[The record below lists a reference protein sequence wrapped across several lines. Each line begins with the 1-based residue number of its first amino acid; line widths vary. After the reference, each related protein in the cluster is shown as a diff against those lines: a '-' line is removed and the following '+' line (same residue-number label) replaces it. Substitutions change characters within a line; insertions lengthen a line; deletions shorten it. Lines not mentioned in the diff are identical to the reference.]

1 MSFGF
6 SPSDIVA
13 LINLASK
20 AYQGWKKA
28 CGEYADVTASLDSLL
43 IILTRIGSET
53 AKPES
58 ILVRSADDAADLK
71 KILASTSP
79 TVRELN
85 GVVKQYKSLG
95 LGKSREKNWDRIRFG
110 VKDLTE
116 LRLKLNQHVIAITAY
131 LETVGLGALSRIERG
146 LETLPQIK
154 YTIDALAADIRAGR
168 REASVL
174 TTYDDDDKEVWRQFR
189 RELIGEGMRS
199 STIHKY
205 KPQIKDYL
213 RTLAGMGLLEEGAL
227 GEDESRKD
235 VFEGEPLEKDALDDH
250 TTTPRAPSDSIMVSS
265 SRNQAVEALVAVPD
279 AQTPLHLVAITGG
292 DQADGVIS
300 VAGVYDSTQ
309 GGAHPVHSPPPSHQ
323 AYVEDCDE
331 DSDNDHACPVVDQEQ
346 GGADIRD
353 ELADGPPESDLR
365 KTDGAANDHHDCHIA
380 DQQPDE
386 FGAGEGPTYR
396 YSNDN
401 LQETEGAV
409 TYGNVMPQYVTRDQK
424 GCFVSSRLQARFIVG
439 EEGTCYRLPLFPK
452 VHRDNVSEELLTSR
466 LIDFERDKVGFSA
479 TGSMSLADVRFAK
492 VDSQFIII
500 LKEISWNEVCLLMDH
515 TPRRQHDFANSSS
528 TPPRPSPNPFEPLSD
543 NGFNMPSE
551 TMRRDPWSLSSD
563 SIFSSESDVEQQQAP
578 KSYRGRERKTKTK
591 QAPRSASSSCDS
603 LKGQPAT
610 VRSPSISS
618 MAATQGHN
626 DSYHRSERN
635 TGRPPKFTGGL
646 FTVSPSPP
654 RRRSRRSSS
663 NEDTAERCS
672 HSATELCWHNWSK
685 ERTAPDDTA
694 ARAGDSAKDLRLRDR
709 LAACEGF

>member
-28 CGEYADVTASLDSLL
+28 CGEYADVTASLDNLL
-43 IILTRIGSET
+43 IILTRIESET

-58 ILVRSADDAADLK
+58 ILVRSVDDATDLT
-71 KILASTSP
+71 KILASTLP

-85 GVVKQYKSLG
+85 GVVKQYKSLS

-110 VKDLTE
+110 IKDLTE

-154 YTIDALAADIRAGR
+154 HTIDALAADIRAGR

-189 RELIGEGMRS
+189 RELVGEGMRS

-213 RTLAGMGLLEEGAL
+213 RTLAGTGLLEEDAL
-227 GEDESRKD
+227 GEDECRKD
-235 VFEGEPLEKDALDDH
+235 MFEIEAFEDEALEKDALDDQR
-250 TTTPRAPSDSIMVSS
+250 TTPRVPFDSITVSS
-265 SRNQAVEALVAVPD
+265 SCIQAAEALVAVPD

-292 DQADGVIS
+292 DQAAGVIS
-300 VAGVYDSTQ
+300 VPEVYDSTQ
-309 GGAHPVHSPPPSHQ
+309 GGAHLVHSPPRSHQ

-331 DSDNDHACPVVDQEQ
+331 DGDNDHACPVVDQEQ
-346 GGADIRD
+346 GGVYIRD

-365 KTDGAANDHHDCHIA
+365 ETHGDANDHHDCRIT
-380 DQQPDE
+380 DQQPDDV
-386 FGAGEGPTYR
+386 GAGDGPTYR
-396 YSNDN
+396 FSNGN
-401 LQETEGAV
+401 LQETAEAV

-452 VHRDNVSEELLTSR
+452 VHRDNVSKELLTSR
-466 LIDFERDKVGFSA
+466 LINFERD
-479 TGSMSLADVRFAK
+479 K

-500 LKEISWNEVCLLMDH
+500 LKEIGWNEVCLLINH
-515 TPRRQHDFANSSS
+515 TPRRQHDFADSLS
-528 TPPRPSPNPFEPLSD
+528 TPSRPSPNPFEPLSE
-543 NGFNMPSE
+543 NGINVPSE
-551 TMRRDPWSLSSD
+551 TMRRDPCSFSSD
-563 SIFSSESDVEQQQAP
+563 SIFSSESDFEQQQAP

-591 QAPRSASSSCDS
+591 EVPRSASSSCNS

-610 VRSPSISS
+610 VRSPSVSS

-635 TGRPPKFTGGL
+635 TGRPPKFAGGL

-654 RRRSRRSSS
+654 RHRSRSSS
-663 NEDTAERCS
+663 SDEDTAERCS

-685 ERTAPDDTA
+685 ERTPPDDTA